1 MAAGGTAWVFGYGSL
16 MWRPGFDY
24 LRAVPARLSGFHR
37 RLCVYSH
44 HYRGTPEVP
53 GLVFG
58 LDRGGACEGV
68 AFEVTTAAWPVTLA
82 YLRERERISD
92 VYREAFRPVEVQG
105 SVRPVQALAFIVNR
119 VHGQYAG
126 KLADDKLLGL
136 ISQGHGKAG
145 SCAEYV
151 HNTLEHLR
159 QLDIH
164 DAELERI
171 GRLLGK

>member
-1 MAAGGTAWVFGYGSL
+1 MGVDGSVWVFGYGSL
-16 MWRPGFDY
+16 MWRPGFDFV
-24 LRAVPARLSGFHR
+24 RAVPARLAGFHR

-58 LDRGGACEGV
+58 LDRGGFCEGV
-68 AFEVTTAAWPVTLA
+68 AFEVAASAWPVTLA

-92 VYREAFRPVEVQG
+92 VYREAFRPVETQG
-105 SVRPVQALAFIVNR
+105 VVKPVQALAFIVNR
-119 VHGQYAG
+119 AHGQYAG

-136 ISQGHGKAG
+136 IQQGQGRAG
-145 SCAEYV
+145 SCVDYV
-151 HNTLEHLR
+151 QNTLEHLR
-159 QLDIH
+159 QLGIH

-171 GRLLGK
+171 GGLLGK